1 MINTP
6 SPTLPR
12 FAGEEDSN
20 CKQLLRQQIA
30 FQFFQHRFYVGGA
43 VFFLFFRPA
52 VKHGAIVARFCP
64 GGDFCRAQFA
74 QGYAF
79 LLRCFEDLRVVFVH
93 DFAQLGI
100 GFVGGAGNGG
110 FVFFV

>member
-1 MINTP
+1 MQRSQPFSFSSTAF
-6 SPTLPR
+6 TL
-12 FAGEEDSN
+12 
-20 CKQLLRQQIA
+20 
-30 FQFFQHRFYVGGA
+30 A
-43 VFFLFFRPA
+43 VPFFFLFFRPA

-64 GGDFCRAQFA
+64 GGNFCRAQFA

-79 LLRCFEDLRVVFVH
+79 FLRGFEDLRVVLVH

-100 GFVGGAGNGG
+100 GFVGGAGNGS